1 MDFEKILND
10 TKKVV
15 KKAVQTTIKV
25 SSDAIDY
32 SKCKIK
38 ISSLNAKIDDNYSKI
53 GEAVYNQSVSY
64 DVNNAEEIEKLCEE
78 ITSWK
83 EEIEILNNMIKK
95 ESDDISEEE

>member
-10 TKKVV
+10 TKKAV

-32 SKCKIK
+32 SKCKLK

-53 GEAVYNQSVSY
+53 GNFVYSQSLSY
-64 DVNNAEEIEKLCEE
+64 DANNAEEIEKLCEE

-83 EEIEILNNMIKK
+83 EEIEVLNNLIKK